1 MSIYGFGPFLL
12 DPAARQLTLNGREVA
27 MPGKAW
33 QILMILVEAQ
43 GRFVSHETL
52 RAELWPNIAVED
64 RTLTVHVSTLR
75 KALRDGTFSD
85 YIENVPRA
93 GYRLAAS
100 VRILSGVDA
109 EVVSR
114 QFTATPEPPAITWSE
129 VPVPHDSSSH
139 LVDVTTENVPA
150 RERLDFWRETVLRR
164 NRPDSPVKDQPFR
177 AHLRRIAIEDAELVE
192 HASEAVVVLRSS
204 SRPHFDGGDDIALE
218 LMRDGTTAWHE
229 HNGEHD
235 LRPGDLYV
243 VDYSR
248 PRQIM
253 RPRHRAAGIVL
264 SRRRVMDVVGEDLSQ
279 LAGRALP
286 TYGLAAVLRQHMAAT
301 LDHSP
306 AMRDAERIVAVR
318 AAAEMGLAILRTCFG
333 AGTDAGRT
341 AGGLY
346 AAVLAL
352 IERQCL
358 DPELTP
364 VQLALK
370 LGCSL
375 DSLDQAF
382 TANDDNV
389 ADRIWDAR
397 LDYAWKLLSSAPR
410 EESLASAVALR
421 CGFRELATFTR
432 MFKRRFGVAPTE
444 AHEAAAD
451 D

>member
-1 MSIYGFGPFLL
+1 
-12 DPAARQLTLNGREVA
+12 

-100 VRILSGVDA
+100 VRILSEADA
-109 EVVSR
+109 AVVGR
-114 QFTATPEPPAITWSE
+114 QLTATPEPRS
-129 VPVPHDSSSH
+129 VSHDRSSH
-139 LVDVTTENVPA
+139 LIDVSTDNVPA

-164 NRPDSPVKDQPFR
+164 NRPDSPVKDQPFL
-177 AHLRRIAIEDAELVE
+177 AYLRRIAIEDAELVE

-235 LRPGDLYV
+235 LRPGDLYI
-243 VDYSR
+243 VDYSQ

-264 SRRRVMDVVGEDLSQ
+264 SRRRVMEVVGEDLSQ
-279 LAGRALP
+279 LAGRSLP

-306 AMRDAERIVAVR
+306 TMSDAERIVAVR
-318 AAAEMGLAILRTCFG
+318 TATEMGLAVLRTCFG
-333 AGTDAGRT
+333 AGTDAERT

-346 AAVLAL
+346 AAVLAI
-352 IERQCL
+352 IERECC
-358 DPELTP
+358 DPALTP
-364 VQLALK
+364 VQVALK

-375 DSLDQAF
+375 ESLDQAF
-382 TANDDNV
+382 AVNNDNV
-389 ADRIWDAR
+389 ADRIWQAR
-397 LDYAWKLLSSAPR
+397 LDCAWKVLSSAPR
-410 EESLASAVALR
+410 EEYSASTVALR

-432 MFKRRFGVAPTE
+432 MFRRRFGIVPTE
-444 AHEAAAD
+444 AHEAASAAAD